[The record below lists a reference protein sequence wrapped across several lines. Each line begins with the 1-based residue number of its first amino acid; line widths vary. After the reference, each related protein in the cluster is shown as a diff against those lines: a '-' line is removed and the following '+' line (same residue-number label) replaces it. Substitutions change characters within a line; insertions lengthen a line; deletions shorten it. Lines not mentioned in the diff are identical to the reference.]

1 MMKRIFFDTETTGLN
16 DDDEIVELAI
26 TDERGN
32 TLYSQRFK
40 PTQTMSSG
48 ASRVTGITDDM
59 LVDMP
64 TFVSEIDKIK
74 SVFDQGDQ
82 VIAYNTEFDIR
93 LLCQTCEKY
102 DLSTEWIYHMS
113 TRCAMLMYSN
123 YMYDWYD
130 PEIKSRRYKLT
141 DACERMQIK
150 VQNAH
155 SAVGDCIMTANVVRA
170 IETSSDSSQTDN
182 NQTGKD

>member
-1 MMKRIFFDTETTGLN
+1 MIRIFFDTETTGLN

-26 TDERGN
+26 TDGQGN
-32 TLYSQRFK
+32 ALYSQRFK
-40 PTQTMSSG
+40 PTQSMSSG

-59 LVDMP
+59 LADMP
-64 TFVSEIDKIK
+64 AFADEFDKIK
-74 SVFDQGDQ
+74 TVFAQGDQ

-102 DLSTEWIYHMS
+102 DLSTEWIYHMP

-123 YMYDWYD
+123 YVYDWYD
-130 PEIKSRRYKLT
+130 PEIKSKRYKLT
-141 DACERMQIK
+141 DACERMQVR

-155 SAVGDCIMTANVVRA
+155 SAVGDCIMTANLVRA
-170 IETSSDSSQTDN
+170 METSSDSSQTDE
-182 NQTGKD
+182 NQEGQD

>member
-1 MMKRIFFDTETTGLN
+1 MIRIFFDTETTGLN

-26 TDERGN
+26 TDEQGN

-40 PTQTMSSG
+40 PAKSMSTG
-48 ASRVTGITDDM
+48 ASRITGITDDM

-64 TFVSEIDKIK
+64 TFADEFNKIK
-74 SVFDQGDQ
+74 LVFSQGDQ

-102 DLSTEWIYHMS
+102 DLSTQWIYHMS

-123 YMYDWYD
+123 YAYDWYD
-130 PEIKSRRYKLT
+130 PEIKSKRYKLT
-141 DACERMQIK
+141 DACERMQIR

-155 SAVGDCIMTANVVRA
+155 SAVGDCIMTANLVKA
-170 IETSSDSSQTDN
+170 METSSDSSQTD
-182 NQTGKD
+182 KDQNGQK

>member
-1 MMKRIFFDTETTGLN
+1 MKRIFFDTETTGLN

-26 TDERGN
+26 TDEQGN
-32 TLYSQRFK
+32 TLYCQRFK
-40 PTQTMSSG
+40 PAKSMSTG

-64 TFVSEIDKIK
+64 TFAGEFNKIK

-93 LLCQTCEKY
+93 FLCQTCECY
-102 DLSTEWIYHMS
+102 DLGTEWIYHMP

-123 YMYDWYD
+123 YAYDWYD
-130 PEIKSRRYKLT
+130 PEIKSTRYKLT
-141 DACERMQIK
+141 DACARMQIQ

-155 SAVGDCIMTANVVRA
+155 SAVGDCIMTANLVKA
-170 IETSSDSSQTDN
+170 METSSDSSQTDN
-182 NQTGKD
+182 DQKGQD